1 MKSRKKAQAA
11 TPLGLDT
18 QLAVVPQSGEGGGE
32 ATVQFPDVARG
43 ERDQRGAI
51 KKSAIAQ

>member
-18 QLAVVPQSGEGGGE
+18 QLAAVPQSGEGGGE
-32 ATVQFPDVARG
+32 ATVQFPDVARA